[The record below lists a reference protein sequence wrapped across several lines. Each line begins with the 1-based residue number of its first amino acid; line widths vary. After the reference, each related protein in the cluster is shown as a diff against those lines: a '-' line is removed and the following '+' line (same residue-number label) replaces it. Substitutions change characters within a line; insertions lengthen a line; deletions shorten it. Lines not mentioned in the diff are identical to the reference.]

1 MLVVPA
7 DVPRHFV
14 TKTSKRERQDNTTQT
29 LLLHAANEAL
39 DDTEATVLSD
49 SAETGLH
56 AIATAP
62 LLKLASELG
71 SMIGHGVLR
80 WTPRSGHGSIQQLD
94 DLRSGGKLRQD
105 LESNESA

>member
-1 MLVVPA
+1 MYLATSSRRRASVSG
-7 DVPRHFV
+7 
-14 TKTSKRERQDNTTQT
+14 KTTRRNP
-29 LLLHAANEAL
+29 LFLHAANEAL

-80 WTPRSGHGSIQQLD
+80 CTPRSGHGPIQQLD
-94 DLRSGGKLRQD
+94 DLRSGGKLGED
-105 LESNESA
+105 LESNEST